1 MMQEEFEDFWLD
13 IVDYAYEL
21 GVEPWYVEEEF
32 CILGEL
38 IKVKPPQ
45 KNEFINQVIQD
56 MDLDDII
63 NTSDKKDTDDK

>member
-1 MMQEEFEDFWLD
+1 MMQEEFEDFWLE

-38 IKVKPPQ
+38 IKVNPPQ
-45 KNEFINQVIQD
+45 KNEFINQVIED

-63 NTSDKKDTDDK
+63 SNTDNPDK

>member
-38 IKVKPPQ
+38 IKVNPPQ

-56 MDLDDII
+56 MDFDDII
-63 NTSDKKDTDDK
+63 SNTDNSDK